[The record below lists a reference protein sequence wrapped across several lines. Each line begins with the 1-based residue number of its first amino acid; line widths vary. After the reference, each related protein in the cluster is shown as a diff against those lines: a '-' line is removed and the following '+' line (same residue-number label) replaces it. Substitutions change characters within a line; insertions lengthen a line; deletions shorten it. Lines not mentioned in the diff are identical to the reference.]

1 MNPVEK
7 LLTTA
12 TVDLLVD
19 KERFTVKFRHADS
32 LNVIIND
39 TSPYEGDVLIHTTR
53 KELWFWNEDKDQYVQ
68 YYLKEKQ
75 DDPT

>member
-1 MNPVEK
+1 MTGSF
-7 LLTTA
+7 LTNTHC
-12 TVDLLVD
+12 
-19 KERFTVKFRHADS
+19 EFRIES
-32 LNVIIND
+32 LSFND
-39 TSPYEGDVLIHTTR
+39 TSPYEGDVLIHITR